1 MKGSPAAAGA
11 FDERHAGGPQEE
23 EVLNTAK
30 FRPARRGRHV
40 TRLACTATAVLW
52 AASAAAA
59 EVPTTARKL
68 DWPQRP
74 VRLLVPFAPGGGT
87 DIVARLLAPTL
98 GDTIGQP
105 VVVDNRS
112 GAAGNI
118 AMEIVARAQPDGHT
132 VLVSNVSTASIN
144 PILYAGTLKFDPL
157 KELAGVT
164 MLAAIPNLLVSGVG
178 FPPASF
184 KELVAYTRARPGQ
197 LNYSTP
203 LGGYSHLDML
213 DLSSRTGMKLVN
225 VPSKGAG
232 SSAASLISGEI
243 HFSIANAASSTPQVK
258 AGRMKAF
265 ATTAPKRLSDL
276 PDVPTFTELGLPGVG
291 SDNWNGL
298 FVPAR
303 TPRAIV
309 ERLHQ
314 ATVEVLQR
322 PAVIESYAK
331 VAVPVAVSR
340 SPAEFDAFVRTE
352 VGRWARI
359 IKENQIRLD

>member
-1 MKGSPAAAGA
+1 MHGTQSRP
-11 FDERHAGGPQEE
+11 
-23 EVLNTAK
+23 V
-30 FRPARRGRHV
+30 PARGCLRGAPA
-40 TRLACTATAVLW
+40 RLAAIGSLALV
-52 AASAAAA
+52 ASAPLAAHA
-59 EVPTTARKL
+59 QPGAQKV

-74 VRLLVPFAPGGGT
+74 VRLVVPFAPGGGT
-87 DIVARLLAPTL
+87 DIVARLLAAPL
-98 GDTIGQP
+98 AEAIGQA

-164 MLAAIPNLLVSGVG
+164 LLAAIPNLLVSGSG
-178 FPPASF
+178 FPPVTF
-184 KELVAYTRARPGQ
+184 KELVAHARARPGQ
-197 LNYSTP
+197 MNYSTP

-213 DLSSRTGMKLVN
+213 DLAGRTGMKVVN

-232 SSAASLISGEI
+232 SSAASIISGEI
-243 HFSIANAASSTPQVK
+243 HFSIANAASTAPQVK

-265 ATTAPKRLSDL
+265 ATTAPKRLPDL
-276 PDVPTFTELGLPGVG
+276 PDVPTFTELGFAGVG

-298 FVPAR
+298 FLPAR

-309 ERLHQ
+309 NRLFQ

-322 PAVIESYAK
+322 PTIVETYAK
-331 VAVPVAVSR
+331 VGVPVTTSR
-340 SPAEFDAFVRTE
+340 SPEAFDAFVKSE
-352 VGRWARI
+352 VARWDRI
-359 IKENQIRLD
+359 IRENQIRLD

>member
-1 MKGSPAAAGA
+1 MRGMAGVAALAALLSIPAQPGHAQPAGQK
-11 FDERHAGGPQEE
+11 P
-23 EVLNTAK
+23 
-30 FRPARRGRHV
+30 
-40 TRLACTATAVLW
+40 
-52 AASAAAA
+52 
-59 EVPTTARKL
+59 

-74 VRLLVPFAPGGGT
+74 VRLVVPFAPGGGT
-87 DIVARLLAPTL
+87 DIVARLLAPSL
-98 GDTIGQP
+98 GDTLGQS
-105 VVVDNRS
+105 VIVDNRS

-157 KELAGVT
+157 KELAWVT
-164 MLAAIPNLLVSGVG
+164 LLAAIPNLLVSGAG
-178 FPPASF
+178 FPPANF
-184 KELVAYTRARPGQ
+184 KELLAYARARPGQ

-213 DLSSRTGMKLVN
+213 DLSSRTGIKMVN

-232 SSAASLISGEI
+232 SSAASIISGEI
-243 HFSIANAASSTPQVK
+243 HFSLANAASTTPQVK
-258 AGRMKAF
+258 AGRMKAY

-276 PDVPTFTELGLPGVG
+276 PDVPTFGELGLAGVG

-298 FVPAR
+298 FLPAR

-309 ERLHQ
+309 NRLHQ

-322 PAVIESYAK
+322 PAIVESYAK

-340 SPAEFDAFVRTE
+340 TPEDFDAFVRSE
-352 VGRWARI
+352 VARWTRI

>member
-1 MKGSPAAAGA
+1 MAPYSRNARRCRSITLVRAAAGA
-11 FDERHAGGPQEE
+11 A
-23 EVLNTAK
+23 L
-30 FRPARRGRHV
+30 
-40 TRLACTATAVLW
+40 LAAAP
-52 AASAAAA
+52 ASALAQPAAQKA
-59 EVPTTARKL
+59 

-74 VRLLVPFAPGGGT
+74 VRLVVPFAPGGGT
-87 DIVARLLAPTL
+87 DIVSRLLAQPL
-98 GDTIGQP
+98 SESIGQP

-164 MLAAIPNLLVSGVG
+164 LLAAIPNLLVSGAN
-178 FPPASF
+178 FPPANF
-184 KELVAYTRARPGQ
+184 KELVAYARARPGQ
-197 LNYSTP
+197 LNFSTP

-213 DLSSRTGMKLVN
+213 DLAARTGMKLVN

-232 SSAASLISGEI
+232 SSAASIINGEI
-243 HFSIANAASSTPQVK
+243 HFSIANAASTTPQVK

-265 ATTAPKRLSDL
+265 ATTAPKRLADL
-276 PDVPTFTELGLPGVG
+276 PEVPTFAELGLPGVG

-298 FVPAR
+298 FLPAR
-303 TPRAIV
+303 TPRPIV
-309 ERLHQ
+309 ARMHQ

-322 PAVIESYAK
+322 PAIIEAFAK
-331 VAVPVAVSR
+331 VAVPVATSA
-340 SPAEFDAFVRTE
+340 SPEAFDAFVKTE
-352 VGRWARI
+352 VARWSRI
-359 IKENQIRLD
+359 IKDNQIRLD

>member
-1 MKGSPAAAGA
+1 MDTTSPLTRSAPSSACSRAAHAPCAAVMTCGDISRLAGVATFAATAAAVLLAALPAPG
-11 FDERHAGGPQEE
+11 HAQK
-23 EVLNTAK
+23 T
-30 FRPARRGRHV
+30 
-40 TRLACTATAVLW
+40 
-52 AASAAAA
+52 
-59 EVPTTARKL
+59 

-74 VRLLVPFAPGGGT
+74 VRLVVPFAPGGGT
-87 DIVARLLAPTL
+87 DIVARLLAPSLGETL
-98 GDTIGQP
+98 GQP
-105 VVVDNRS
+105 VIVDNRS

-144 PILYAGTLKFDPL
+144 PILYAGTLKFEPL

-164 MLAAIPNLLVSGVG
+164 LLAAIPNLLVSGAG
-178 FPPASF
+178 LPPANF
-184 KELVAYTRARPGQ
+184 KELIAYARARPGQ

-213 DLSSRTGMKLVN
+213 DLTSRTGVKMVN

-232 SSAASLISGEI
+232 SSAASIINGEI
-243 HFSIANAASSTPQVK
+243 HFSLANAASTTPQVK
-258 AGRMKAF
+258 AGRMKAY
-265 ATTAPKRLSDL
+265 ATTASRRLPDL
-276 PDVPTFTELGLPGVG
+276 PDVPTFTELGLAGVG

-298 FVPAR
+298 FLPAR

-309 ERLHQ
+309 SRLHQ

-322 PAVIESYAK
+322 PAIVEAYAK

-340 SPAEFDAFVRTE
+340 SPEDFDAFVRSE
-352 VGRWARI
+352 VARWTRI

>member
-1 MKGSPAAAGA
+1 MDKTMSRRVCVPQGGSGMHALVAAFLLVVIGAMPAPPAHAQQKG
-11 FDERHAGGPQEE
+11 QK
-23 EVLNTAK
+23 V
-30 FRPARRGRHV
+30 
-40 TRLACTATAVLW
+40 
-52 AASAAAA
+52 
-59 EVPTTARKL
+59 

-74 VRLLVPFAPGGGT
+74 VRLVVPFAPGGGT

-98 GDTIGQP
+98 GEALGHSVI
-105 VVVDNRS
+105 VDNRS

-164 MLAAIPNLLVSGVG
+164 LLAAIPNLLVSGAG
-178 FPPASF
+178 FPPATF
-184 KELVAYTRARPGQ
+184 KELLAYARARPGQ

-213 DLSSRTGMKLVN
+213 DLSSRTGIKMVN
-225 VPSKGAG
+225 IPSKGAG
-232 SSAASLISGEI
+232 SSAASIISGEI
-243 HFSIANAASSTPQVK
+243 HFSLANAASTTPQVK

-265 ATTAPKRLSDL
+265 ATTAPRRLSDL
-276 PDVPTFTELGLPGVG
+276 PDVPTFTELGLAGVG

-309 ERLHQ
+309 NRLHQ

-322 PAVIESYAK
+322 PAIVEAYAK

-340 SPAEFDAFVRTE
+340 TPEEFDAFVRSE
-352 VGRWARI
+352 VTRWARI
-359 IKENQIRLD
+359 IKDNQIRLD